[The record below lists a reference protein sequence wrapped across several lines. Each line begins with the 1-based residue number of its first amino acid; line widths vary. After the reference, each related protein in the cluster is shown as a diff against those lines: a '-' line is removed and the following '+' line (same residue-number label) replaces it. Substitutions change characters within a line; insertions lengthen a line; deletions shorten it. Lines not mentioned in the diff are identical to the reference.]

1 MQIIISQN
9 SPIHFGISAY
19 TVLADYLKQSNYST
33 IFILTDTNTVEF
45 CLPHFLRHLA
55 TDIPIEVVEIE
66 AGEEHK
72 NIETSVGIW
81 ETLSELGAD
90 RKSVMITLG
99 GGVITDIGGF
109 TASTFKRGIDYINIP
124 TSLLAMV
131 DASVGGKTGIDLGGL
146 KNEIGT
152 FTLPKMVVIDGLYLD
167 TLPQLEMQSGFAEM
181 FKHGLIADYSYW
193 KELIDMEQLSM
204 DDLERL
210 IHRSVT
216 IKNEMV
222 LNDLTEKKTRKCLNF
237 GHTLGHAIE
246 TYHLSEHKKKTVK
259 HGFAVAAG
267 MVLEAYLSYK
277 KGLISFDFYHEIKT
291 TLLGFYGKLDFSA
304 EDIEVCL
311 SLLKHDKKNEN
322 GKVLFSLLKNK
333 GESAYNQEVETDWIT
348 EAFTDYVN

>member
-1 MQIIISQN
+1 MQAIISQN
-9 SPIHFGISAY
+9 SSIHFGVTAY
-19 TVLADYLKQSNYST
+19 TVLADYLARQNYST
-33 IFILTDTNTVEF
+33 VFILTDTNTVEL

-55 TDIPIEVVEIE
+55 TDTPIEVVEIE

-72 NIETSVGIW
+72 NIETCVGIW

-152 FTLPKMVVIDGLYLD
+152 FTLPKMVVIDSLYLD
-167 TLPQLEMQSGFAEM
+167 TLPQLEMQSGFAEI
-181 FKHGLIADYSYW
+181 FKHGLIADYIYW
-193 KELIDMEQLSM
+193 KELIGIDQLSM

-210 IHRSVT
+210 IYNSVT
-216 IKNEMV
+216 IKNEIV
-222 LNDLTEKKTRKCLNF
+222 LNDLTEKESRKLLNF

-246 TYHLSEHKKKTVK
+246 TYHLSDPKKSTIK

-267 MVLEAYLSYK
+267 MVMEAYLSYK
-277 KGLISFDFYHEIKT
+277 KGLISSDFYREIKT
-291 TLLGFYGKLDFSA
+291 ILLGFYGRLDFSA

-322 GKVLFSLLKNK
+322 GKVLFSLLKNQ
-333 GESAYNQEVETDWIT
+333 GESIYNQEVEITWIR
-348 EAFTDYVN
+348 EAFADYLN